1 MPADLLIDGYNL
13 LHAAGLALPRYG
25 PGDLHRR
32 RARLLQKLG
41 ELLDQEVQARTTV
54 VFDARRDPPE
64 SAPPQTERLIR
75 VVFAPAPLEA
85 DDLIEQLLARHS
97 APRQLLVVSSDRRLR
112 RAAQRRGATSLTSE
126 AFLDQIEDEPP
137 PHSPARPRKALPPS
151 RETPVDAESQRLME
165 RAEQELKQ
173 LAKEANDVVVKPES
187 EQGRSIPD
195 RAIDPLNDPE
205 FWQKRLDDEK
215 E

>member
-41 ELLDQEVQARTTV
+41 ELLDLEVQARTTV

-112 RAAQRRGATSLTSE
+112 RAAQRRGAASLTSE
-126 AFLDQIEDEPP
+126 AFLDQIEDEPHL
-137 PHSPARPRKALPPS
+137 HSPARPRTVRHPS
-151 RETPVDAESQRLME
+151 REAPADEGSQGLIE

-173 LAKEANDVVVKPES
+173 LASESDDVAAKQKPE
-187 EQGRSIPD
+187 RAVPD
-195 RAIDPLNDPE
+195 RADDPLNDPE